1 MDFPTCL
8 LFTLYTRTRA
18 VATLLIVVVLIL
30 VVPWYPVVS
39 NQLVNQTFT
48 YTYQNQSQTL
58 QTQKVYTLPSIIF
71 LQGLFQSGATLDQ
84 VSKNLGDVSLQAD
97 SLVHVQATQCQYCG
111 VNISQ
116 DIANVPTVY
125 SSTGSGTGDF
135 MVAKTGQYKIS
146 VLNMGY
152 STDQV
157 SAISI
162 TADVPQNTMQTEFGY
177 NTVGVNQYSVK
188 SVPAYAV
195 LGTLLSLAII
205 VVLAIF
211 LVLAVIVDLELVRV
225 STGRRKRRR

>member
-116 DIANVPTVY
+116 DMLPTRERSIQAQVLGQAISWWQKRGSTRY
-125 SSTGSGTGDF
+125 PSSTWD
-135 MVAKTGQYKIS
+135 
-146 VLNMGY
+146 
-152 STDQV
+152 
-157 SAISI
+157 
-162 TADVPQNTMQTEFGY
+162 TAQIKWVQFQ
-177 NTVGVNQYSVK
+177 
-188 SVPAYAV
+188 
-195 LGTLLSLAII
+195 
-205 VVLAIF
+205 
-211 LVLAVIVDLELVRV
+211 
-225 STGRRKRRR
+225 